1 MLNIIKSSLNANM
14 RGISLISNNIAIS
27 NTTAFKKSYS
37 NFSDI
42 YSKNI
47 SDYPKGFSGMG
58 VINDSPRKQMFQGPL
73 KQTDGALDLAVSGL
87 GFLTLGSTNN
97 FENRF
102 YTRDGSLG
110 LSSNGEVINQQG
122 LNLLAHPVVD
132 NATYNP
138 AVLDKVIIPPNKID
152 ELGNKRILTNINV
165 SSSGVLKAVY
175 GLDEEVVIAKI
186 PLTSFESMEALQSE
200 GNNLFTPTIKSGEP
214 IVGIALEENMGEI
227 IPGFLESSNVEI
239 TDELVKM
246 LKYQQAYS
254 GNSRLLQT
262 EIDITKRLIDR

>member
-14 RGISLISNNIAIS
+14 RGISLISNNIANS

-42 YSKNI
+42 YSKTIAN
-47 SDYPKGFSGMG
+47 DPKSFSGMG

-73 KQTDGALDLAVSGL
+73 KQTDGALDLAISGL
-87 GFLTLGSTNN
+87 GFFTLSNSNN
-97 FENRF
+97 PESKFF
-102 YTRDGSLG
+102 TRDGSLG
-110 LSSNGEVINQQG
+110 LSNNGEVINQQG
-122 LNLLAHPVVD
+122 LNLMAHPVID
-132 NATYNP
+132 DKTFNP
-138 AVLDKVIIPPNKID
+138 NVFENVIIPPTRANNFG
-152 ELGNKRILTNINV
+152 EEVILTNVNV

-186 PLTSFESMEALQSE
+186 PLASFESMESLQSE
-200 GNNLFTPTIKSGEP
+200 GNNLFTPTPGSGEP
-214 IVGIALEENMGEI
+214 NFGLALNDNFGEI
-227 IPGFLESSNVEI
+227 IPGFLEASNVEI
-239 TDELVKM
+239 TDELVKI

-262 EIDITKRLIDR
+262 EIDVTKRLIDR